1 MVEADLPPL
10 LFDPDTDPLF
20 FTHHPNW
27 SLPALQIVP
36 VGVLFRAWRSG
47 DPPPPLTL
55 EPLGPLRLD
64 GEDDP
69 RVPKDY
75 LTQNLIGHF
84 HYMLGSTFEE
94 RDWRRARAEY
104 AAAATASPDNDVLFY
119 NLGLSYSRNGLLDDA
134 VNAFERSHAINPRY
148 LANVAGHPC
157 QRPNRPNTA
166 SSFRVGAELP
176 WDAMKSAV
184 GEPKVRRTDEP
195 ASRSIDTDGVRLAW
209 GNPAS
214 WKARWR
220 DESLRRHLNRPLGE
234 RLRSALSL
242 VLRRSDGERRS
253 T

>member
-1 MVEADLPPL
+1 MGEADLPPL
-10 LFDPDTDPLF
+10 RFNPDTDPLF

-27 SLPALQIVP
+27 NLPALQIVP

-119 NLGLSYSRNGLLDDA
+119 NLGLIYSRNGLLDDA
-134 VNAFERSHAINPRY
+134 VNAFERSQAINPRY
-148 LANVAGHPC
+148 LANVKRPRASDRVAETRAER
-157 QRPNRPNTA
+157 QRLAAIERELAPDPQLRA
-166 SSFRVGAELP
+166 SASGSGAYHQRMAELL
-176 WDAMKSAV
+176 DAR
-184 GEPKVRRTDEP
+184 GEATAARGHRLLARERDAGAAEP
-195 ASRSIDTDGVRLAW
+195 PTS
-209 GNPAS
+209 
-214 WKARWR
+214 
-220 DESLRRHLNRPLGE
+220 
-234 RLRSALSL
+234 
-242 VLRRSDGERRS
+242 
-253 T
+253 